1 MSDVLGE
8 FEYSNRVK
16 IYWSKSGNIHTV
28 RKHEQLD
35 YEELCFENTEPERFV
50 TTDSVAA
57 RDCFYRWVKEFIKD

>member
-1 MSDVLGE
+1 MSALLGE

-35 YEELCFENTEPERFV
+35 YEELCFENTEPTVF
-50 TTDSVAA
+50 TTIDPIAA
-57 RDCFYRWVKEFIKD
+57 KEIFTAWVKEFVS

>member
-35 YEELCFENTEPERFV
+35 YEELCFENTQPTVFM
-50 TTDSVAA
+50 TTDPIAA
-57 RDCFYRWVKEFIKD
+57 RSTFNEWVTEFVK